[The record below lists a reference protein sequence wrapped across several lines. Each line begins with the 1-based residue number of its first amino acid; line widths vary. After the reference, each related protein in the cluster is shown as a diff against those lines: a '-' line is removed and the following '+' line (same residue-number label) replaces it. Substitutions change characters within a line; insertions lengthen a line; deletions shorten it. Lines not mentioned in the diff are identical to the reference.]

1 MIPTRVSLKNFLT
14 FAAADDGT
22 PITFDFVD
30 ATLWSIAGVNGA
42 GKSAIF
48 DAITYALFGEHRG
61 GRQQDNRL
69 IRKGATTAEVVFE
82 FLQGGERY
90 RVERS
95 VTRKVGRQGQVR
107 PDSKHVQ
114 GSLWS
119 DADGAWVAVPDTDK
133 PTELERWLRTRLG
146 MGPETFSSSVL
157 LRQGEADKLLNAK
170 ASQRFRILAGLID
183 LRVYQR
189 LEQLAIER
197 RKAADATTEALDQQL
212 ADVEEV
218 TDDQLAAA
226 GDELTAAAAAVAVA
240 DTGRVDADRR
250 WTGAQRH
257 AELLA
262 RRKAQVARRDALST
276 ATAQADAIRAA
287 AAERRHLD
295 VIAEP
300 VTSAFQDLVD
310 AGEAT
315 TAARNAA
322 TRRDAIELDALDLAV
337 TQAAQE
343 HEKSEENVESL
354 TDRHS
359 SLVSLRSAA
368 SDVLRC
374 RREHAA
380 RVTALAEFGDPADLR
395 AQAEQLEAD
404 LRNARTHLAELENQR
419 NSALGRHGAAKGALK
434 TARARLAQLDDLA
447 DEPTCSRCNQ
457 PITAQHLESERAQAQ
472 DAIAAV
478 QASLDAET
486 ALLGRLATAIDEAK
500 VAADG
505 VDGRHR
511 GVLSAAEAAK
521 TAHDEVRRAQ
531 AEIDEATRVVNA
543 SVAAESDASVAA
555 LVATVLQEPL
565 DRAAACLLKLAALE
579 ASTQSDIATARTARA
594 AARKAALASQKALE
608 DARRERAELERQVSV
623 QAERATQLHAQA
635 DLRLRDVPPEM
646 AAAIRSGD
654 RAVLTAINER
664 RECLR
669 SALDDLAMLERA
681 EQEVG
686 IITATLGDI
695 ERDLAEIP
703 AEHQI
708 PVADARALLDAAQE
722 ALVEAHS
729 RRDRA
734 RDDHCRL
741 AAAHRTRA
749 QLAKKL
755 GTARHQAR
763 VARRLAGLLGRSEL
777 QGRLL
782 TEATTGVEAYAN
794 DALARISGGTLELE
808 LRRDDSGDG
817 ANLDIF
823 VKDRGSADEPLE
835 VAFISGSQKFRVAV
849 ALAAGLG
856 QYLGGDTAIRSL
868 IIDEGFGSLD
878 ADGRQRMIEELRALS
893 EHLDRIIVV
902 SHQED
907 FSDRTLFPNGFV
919 LRKDGTKTVVERV
932 G

>member
-1 MIPTRVSLKNFLT
+1 MIPARVSLKNFLT
-14 FAAADDGT
+14 FAAADDGA
-22 PITFDFVD
+22 PITFDFD
-30 ATLWSIAGVNGA
+30 GATLWSIAGANGA

-69 IRKGATTAEVVFE
+69 IRKGANTAEVVFE
-82 FLQGGERY
+82 FLQSGERY

-95 VTRKVGRQGQVR
+95 VTRKVGRQGQAR

-114 GSLWS
+114 GSVWS
-119 DADGAWVAVPDTDK
+119 DGDDAWVAVPDTDK
-133 PTELERWLRTRLG
+133 PTELERWLRTLLG

-170 ASQRFRILAGLID
+170 ANQRFRILAGLID

-197 RKAADATTEALDQQL
+197 RKAADATTETLDQQL
-212 ADVEEV
+212 ADAEEV

-226 GDELTAAAAAVAVA
+226 GDELTAAGTAVAAA
-240 DTGRVDADRR
+240 DTERVDADRR
-250 WTGAQRH
+250 WNGAQRH
-257 AELLA
+257 ADLQA
-262 RRKAQVARRDALST
+262 RHKAQVVRRDELSNVM
-276 ATAQADAIRAA
+276 AQAEETRAA
-287 AAERRHLD
+287 AAERLHLD
-295 VIAEP
+295 AIDEP
-300 VTSAFQDLVD
+300 VTLAFQYLAD
-310 AGEAT
+310 AADAT
-315 TAARNAA
+315 TTANEAAKQ
-322 TRRDAIELDALDLAV
+322 RDAIDLDALTLAL
-337 TQAAQE
+337 TQAAEVQE
-343 HEKSEENVESL
+343 RSEDEVESL

-368 SDVLRC
+368 SDLLRC

-380 RVTALAEFGDPADLR
+380 RVTALAELGDPAELR

-404 LRNARTHLAELENQR
+404 LRTARAHLAELEEQR
-419 NSALGRHGAAKGALK
+419 SSAVGRRGAAKGALD
-434 TARARLAQLDDLA
+434 TAQARLAQLDDLA

-457 PITAQHLESERAQAQ
+457 PITEEHLESERAPARE
-472 DAIAAV
+472 AIADAES
-478 QASLDAET
+478 SLEAET

-500 VAADG
+500 ISADG
-505 VDGRHR
+505 LDRR
-511 GVLSAAEAAK
+511 QRAALSAAGAAK
-521 TAHDEVRRAQ
+521 TAHDEVLHAQ
-531 AEIDEATRVVNA
+531 AGVDEAT
-543 SVAAESDASVAA
+543 SVANATAQSEGSAGALLATIIGEPLEIAAATLEEVAA
-555 LVATVLQEPL
+555 LEG
-565 DRAAACLLKLAALE
+565 
-579 ASTQSDIATARTARA
+579 STQSDIKTAKASRA
-594 AARKAALASQKALE
+594 VARKAAVASQKALE
-608 DARRERAELERQVSV
+608 DARSERAELDRQVSV
-623 QAERATQLHAQA
+623 QTERATQLNAQA
-635 DLRLRDVPPEM
+635 ELRLRDVPTDM

-654 RAVLTAINER
+654 RTVLTAVNER

-669 SALDDLAMLERA
+669 SALDDLSRLESA
-681 EQEVG
+681 EQEFG
-686 IITATLGDI
+686 IIAATLGDI
-695 ERDLAEIP
+695 DRDLAEIP
-703 AEHQI
+703 PEHQI
-708 PVADARALLDAAQE
+708 PAADARALLDAAQE
-722 ALVEAHS
+722 ALAAAQL
-729 RRDRA
+729 RRDGA
-734 RDDHCRL
+734 RDDHRRQ

-749 QLAKKL
+749 QLAKRL
-755 GTARHQAR
+755 GAARQQAR
-763 VARRLAGLLGRSEL
+763 VAKRLAGLLGRSEL

-794 DALARISGGTLELE
+794 DALARISGGTLDLE

-893 EHLDRIIVV
+893 DHLDRIIVV

>member
-22 PITFDFVD
+22 PITFDFD
-30 ATLWSIAGVNGA
+30 GATLWSIAGVNGA

-95 VTRKVGRQGQVR
+95 VTRKAGRQGQVR

-114 GSLWS
+114 GSVWS
-119 DADGAWVAVPDTDK
+119 DGDDAWVAVPDTDK
-133 PTELERWLRTRLG
+133 PTELERWLRTLLG

-157 LRQGEADKLLNAK
+157 LRQGEADKLLSAK
-170 ASQRFRILAGLID
+170 ANQRFRILAGLID

-189 LEQLAIER
+189 LEQLATER

-226 GDELTAAAAAVAVA
+226 GDELTAASTAVAAA
-240 DTGRVDADRR
+240 DTERVDADRR

-257 AELLA
+257 AELQA
-262 RRKAQVARRDALST
+262 RHKAQVARRDVLSAVT
-276 ATAQADAIRAA
+276 ANAEGTRAA

-295 VIAEP
+295 AIAEP
-300 VTSAFQDLVD
+300 VMSAFQDLAD
-310 AGEAT
+310 AADAT
-315 TAARNAA
+315 ATAELAA
-322 TRRDAIELDALDLAV
+322 TQRDAIDLDALDLAV
-337 TQAAQE
+337 TQTAEMQQ
-343 HEKSEENVESL
+343 KSEDEVDSL

-380 RVTALAEFGDPADLR
+380 RVTALAELGDPADLR
-395 AQAEQLEAD
+395 AQAEQLETD
-404 LRNARTHLAELENQR
+404 LRTARAHLAELEDQR
-419 NSALGRHGAAKGALK
+419 SSAVGRHGAAKGALGA
-434 TARARLAQLDDLA
+434 ARARLGQLDDLA

-457 PITAQHLESERAQAQ
+457 PITEEHLESERSQAQ
-472 DAIAAV
+472 EAIAGV
-478 QASLDAET
+478 EASLEAE
-486 ALLGRLATAIDEAK
+486 AGLLGRLGTVIEEAK
-500 VAADG
+500 IAADG
-505 VDGRHR
+505 VDRRHR
-511 GVLSAAEAAK
+511 GALAVAGAAR
-521 TAHDEVRRAQ
+521 TAHDEVLHAK
-531 AEIDEATRVVNA
+531 AGVDDAT
-543 SVAAESDASVAA
+543 SVANAAAGSDAS
-555 LVATVLQEPL
+555 ATVLLASVIGGPL
-565 DRAAACLLKLAALE
+565 DLAAVSRDELAALE
-579 ASTQSDIATARTARA
+579 ASTQSDITRAKTSRT

-608 DARRERAELERQVSV
+608 DARRERAELDRQVSV

-635 DLRLRDVPPEM
+635 ELRLRDVPPDM

-664 RECLR
+664 RKCLR
-669 SALDDLAMLERA
+669 SALDDLATLESA
-681 EQEVG
+681 EKEVG
-686 IITATLGDI
+686 IITATLGEI
-695 ERDLAEIP
+695 EHDLAEIP
-703 AEHQI
+703 PEHQI
-708 PVADARALLDAAQE
+708 PVADARALLEAAEDALAEAQ
-722 ALVEAHS
+722 L

-734 RDDHCRL
+734 RDDHQRL

-749 QLAKKL
+749 NLAKKL
-755 GTARHQAR
+755 GSARHQAR
-763 VARRLAGLLGRSEL
+763 VAKRLAGLLGRSEL

-893 EHLDRIIVV
+893 DHLDRIIVV

-919 LRKDGTKTVVERV
+919 LRKDGTRTVVERV

>member
-1 MIPTRVSLKNFLT
+1 MIPARVSLKNFLT

-22 PITFDFVD
+22 AITFDFD
-30 ATLWSIAGVNGA
+30 GAALWSIAGVNGA

-95 VTRKVGRQGQVR
+95 VTRKVGRQGQAR

-114 GSLWS
+114 GSVWS
-119 DADGAWVAVPDTDK
+119 DVDDAWVAVPDTDK
-133 PTELERWLRTRLG
+133 PTELERWLRSLLG

-170 ASQRFRILAGLID
+170 ANQRFRILAGLID

-212 ADVEEV
+212 ADLEDV

-226 GDELTAAAAAVAVA
+226 DDELTAAGTAVAAA
-240 DTGRVDADRR
+240 DTERVDADRR
-250 WTGAQRH
+250 WNGAQRH
-257 AELLA
+257 AELQA
-262 RRKAQVARRDALST
+262 RHNTQVVRRDELST
-276 ATAQADAIRAA
+276 VTAQAEAIRAA

-295 VIAEP
+295 TIAEP
-300 VTSAFQDLVD
+300 VTSAFEDLAAA
-310 AGEAT
+310 AGAR
-315 TAARNAA
+315 TAAEEAA
-322 TRRDAIELDALDLAV
+322 TQRDAIDLDALDLAV
-337 TQAAQE
+337 AQAAEIQ
-343 HEKSEENVESL
+343 EKSEDEVESL

-359 SLVSLRSAA
+359 ALVAVRSAA

-380 RVTALAEFGDPADLR
+380 RVTALAELGDPADLR

-404 LRNARTHLAELENQR
+404 LGNARAHLVELEEER
-419 NSALGRHGAAKGALK
+419 SSAVGRHGAAKGAVE
-434 TARARLAQLDDLA
+434 TARARLAQLDDLI

-457 PITAQHLESERAQAQ
+457 PITEEHLERERVQAR
-472 DAIAAV
+472 DAIA
-478 QASLDAET
+478 DAELSLEAET
-486 ALLGRLATAIDEAK
+486 TLLGRLATAIDEAK
-500 VAADG
+500 IAADG
-505 VDGRHR
+505 LDRRHR
-511 GVLSAAEAAK
+511 AALSAAGAAT
-521 TAHDEVRRAQ
+521 TAQDEVLRAQ
-531 AEIDEATRVVNA
+531 VGVDEAT
-543 SVAAESDASVAA
+543 SVAKVTAESDASAAA
-555 LVATVLQEPL
+555 LLATIIGEPL
-565 DRAAACLLKLAALE
+565 DIAAATLEEVGALE
-579 ASTQSDIATARTARA
+579 ASAQSDITKAKALRA
-594 AARKAALASQKALE
+594 VARKAAAASQKTLE
-608 DARRERAELERQVSV
+608 DARSERAELDRQVSV
-623 QAERATQLHAQA
+623 QTERATQLNAQA
-635 DLRLRDVPPEM
+635 ELRLRDVPSDM
-646 AAAIRSGD
+646 AGAIRSGD
-654 RAVLTAINER
+654 RAVLTGINER
-664 RECLR
+664 RDCLD
-669 SALDDLAMLERA
+669 SALDDLARLESA
-681 EQEVG
+681 EHELG
-686 IITATLGDI
+686 IITAALGDI

-703 AEHQI
+703 PVHQI

-722 ALVEAHS
+722 ALAEAQL
-729 RRDRA
+729 RRDEA
-734 RDDHCRL
+734 RDDHQRL

-755 GTARHQAR
+755 GGARQQAR
-763 VARRLAGLLGRSEL
+763 VAKRLAGLLGRSEL

-808 LRRDDSGDG
+808 LHRDDSGDG

-893 EHLDRIIVV
+893 DHLDRIIVV

-919 LRKDGTKTVVERV
+919 LRKDGTKTMVERV

>member
-1 MIPTRVSLKNFLT
+1 MIPTRVRLKNFLT
-14 FAAADDGT
+14 FAAADDGA
-22 PITFDFVD
+22 PITFDFD
-30 ATLWSIAGVNGA
+30 GATLWSIAGVNGA

-69 IRKGATTAEVVFE
+69 IRKGANTAEVVFE

-114 GSLWS
+114 GSVWS
-119 DADGAWVAVPDTDK
+119 DGDDAWVTVPDTDK
-133 PTELERWLRTRLG
+133 PTELERWLRTLLG

-170 ASQRFRILAGLID
+170 ANQRFRILAGLID

-189 LEQLAIER
+189 LEQLATER
-197 RKAADATTEALDQQL
+197 RKSADANVEALDQQL

-226 GDELTAAAAAVAVA
+226 GDELTAAGTAVAAA
-240 DTGRVDADRR
+240 DTERVDGDRR
-250 WTGAQRH
+250 WNGAQRH
-257 AELLA
+257 AGLQA
-262 RRKAQVARRDALST
+262 RHKAQVIRRDELST
-276 ATAQADAIRAA
+276 VTAQAQGTRAA
-287 AAERRHLD
+287 ADERLHLD
-295 VIAEP
+295 AIAEP
-300 VTSAFQDLVD
+300 VTSAFQDLAAAAD
-310 AGEAT
+310 AT
-315 TAARNAA
+315 TTANEAA
-322 TRRDAIELDALDLAV
+322 TQRDAIDLDALELALA
-337 TQAAQE
+337 QAAEVQQ
-343 HEKSEENVESL
+343 KSEDEVESL
-354 TDRHS
+354 TDRHG
-359 SLVSLRSAA
+359 SLVRLRSAA

-380 RVTALAEFGDPADLR
+380 RVAALAELGDPEDLR

-404 LRNARTHLAELENQR
+404 LGTARAHLAELEEER
-419 NSALGRHGAAKGALK
+419 SSAVGRHGAAKGALD
-434 TARARLAQLDDLA
+434 TARARLAQLADLA
-447 DEPTCSRCNQ
+447 DEPRCSRCNQ
-457 PITAQHLESERAQAQ
+457 PISEEHLESER
-472 DAIAAV
+472 V
-478 QASLDAET
+478 QAREVIAGVESSLEAES

-500 VAADG
+500 IAADG
-505 VDGRHR
+505 LDRRHR
-511 GVLSAAEAAK
+511 AVMSAAGAAK
-521 TAHDEVRRAQ
+521 TAHYEVLRAQ
-531 AEIDEATRVVNA
+531 AGVDEAI
-543 SVAAESDASVAA
+543 SVANATAESDASAAA
-555 LVATVLQEPL
+555 LRATVIGEPL
-565 DRAAACLLKLAALE
+565 EIAAATLEEVAALE
-579 ASTQSDIATARTARA
+579 ASTQSDITRA
-594 AARKAALASQKALE
+594 KASRAVARKAAVASQKALE
-608 DARRERAELERQVSV
+608 DARSERAELDRQVSV
-623 QAERATQLHAQA
+623 QTERAAQLNAQA
-635 DLRLRDVPPEM
+635 ELRLRDVPTDM

-654 RAVLTAINER
+654 RGVLTGINER

-669 SALDDLAMLERA
+669 SALDDLARLESA

-686 IITATLGDI
+686 IIAATLGDI
-695 ERDLAEIP
+695 ERDLAEIAP
-703 AEHQI
+703 EHQI
-708 PVADARALLDAAQE
+708 PVADARLLLDAAQE
-722 ALVEAHS
+722 ALAS
-729 RRDRA
+729 AQLRRDRA
-734 RDDHCRL
+734 RDDHQRL

-749 QLAKKL
+749 QLAKRL
-755 GTARHQAR
+755 GAACQQAR

-823 VKDRGSADEPLE
+823 VKDRSSADEPLE